1 MTLSRNVKEEVNKES
16 EIKSWTERGTKNG
29 KLINRLSMLNYLV
42 LLLIAILLE
51 RNTLKI
57 YVQL

>member
-1 MTLSRNVKEEVNKES
+1 MTLSTNVKEEVNKES
-16 EIKSWTERGTKNG
+16 KMKSWTERDTKNG

-42 LLLIAILLE
+42 LLLIAILLG

-57 YVQL
+57 YGQL